1 MLFAI
6 CSKDFPNDKM
16 GYCQGLNYM
25 AAIFFEICDRD
36 ELKTYGMIKSF
47 ITKMKLRG
55 MYIDKV
61 YEYHL
66 KNNVLNGL
74 IKQHLPKLYNHL
86 VRKLGVQF
94 EMITTAWIM
103 TMFMGFIH
111 QKDLLLTIL
120 DNFVLN
126 SKDNMQWHYL
136 YCVILALFK

>member
-16 GYCQGLNYM
+16 GYCQGLNYV

-86 VRKLGVQF
+86 VRKLGV
-94 EMITTAWIM
+94 
-103 TMFMGFIH
+103 
-111 QKDLLLTIL
+111 
-120 DNFVLN
+120 
-126 SKDNMQWHYL
+126 
-136 YCVILALFK
+136 